1 MTSLNMAVII
11 SLTIYMYPSANNSCK
26 QIGPRP
32 GQMFVG
38 PDLDPNCLILKLR
51 FVQQKISPI
60 HELSVLSGA
69 KLCFVSILTFM
80 LSLMHELLTDIVKMP
95 FLLRQPSFL

>member
-1 MTSLNMAVII
+1 MGTCTLAICSVLKPILFVVTIAVPNAQIVDGYCDDASLTMAVII
-11 SLTIYMYPSANNSCK
+11 SITIYPSANNSCK

-51 FVQQKISPI
+51 FV
-60 HELSVLSGA
+60 
-69 KLCFVSILTFM
+69 
-80 LSLMHELLTDIVKMP
+80 
-95 FLLRQPSFL
+95 

>member
-1 MTSLNMAVII
+1 MHKLLTDIVMTSLNMAVII
-11 SLTIYMYPSANNSCK
+11 SLTIYPSANNSCK

-69 KLCFVSILTFM
+69 KLCFVCILTFM
-80 LSLMHELLTDIVKMP
+80 YYSASQE
-95 FLLRQPSFL
+95 